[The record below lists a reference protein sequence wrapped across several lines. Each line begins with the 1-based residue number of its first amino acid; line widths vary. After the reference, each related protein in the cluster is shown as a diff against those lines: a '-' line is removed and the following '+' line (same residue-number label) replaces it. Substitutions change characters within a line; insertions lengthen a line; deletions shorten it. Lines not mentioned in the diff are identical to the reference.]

1 MRSVSLWL
9 VHIQHGMSA
18 SPVVFSASVHMFWA
32 PQDLPFSV
40 PMLSATCPCGLRG
53 SKGRCS
59 CQGQEGDQSGGQ
71 EWCLRQAAHCQPLTL
86 ANIQHTKNSPSVSFT
101 AAFEDAWKNY
111 ILQNLDLE
119 PGSVG
124 QFPISKQVPGHSTPW
139 GPLLSAQAKKVGTA
153 TTTKKK
159 KVDTIYPLSPF
170 PAS

>member
-59 CQGQEGDQSGGQ
+59 CQGKREIKVVARSGASG
-71 EWCLRQAAHCQPLTL
+71 RQHIVSHSHLQTSNTPKTVRPFHLQLHLKMHGKIIFYKILTL
-86 ANIQHTKNSPSVSFT
+86 S
-101 AAFEDAWKNY
+101 
-111 ILQNLDLE
+111 LDLWGSFLSQSRSPAIPL
-119 PGSVG
+119 PGVL
-124 QFPISKQVPGHSTPW
+124 FCRLK
-139 GPLLSAQAKKVGTA
+139 LRR
-153 TTTKKK
+153 
-159 KVDTIYPLSPF
+159 
-170 PAS
+170 